1 MKRIDTLRA
10 FVVENFLFGEGNGI
24 RDDTP
29 FLESGVIDSTGML
42 ELVGFLEQRF
52 GIRMADDEIVPENLN
67 SLVRIDAYLG
77 RKLSG
82 PSLG

>member
-52 GIRMADDEIVPENLN
+52 GIRMDDDEIVPENLN
-67 SLVRIDAYLG
+67 SLVRIDVYLG

-82 PSLG
+82 SDPG